1 MWNARLAGCAVA
13 RQLYDDT
20 YMHIHVH
27 YVYYTVHICIQSGV
41 TSIKRVDP
49 ELINYSDV

>member
-27 YVYYTVHICIQSGV
+27 YVYYTVHIHSTGV

-49 ELINYSDV
+49 EFIDYSDV